1 MMVVL
6 FIFPNF
12 KNLLKTD
19 FMKHLRYSFSVLLCL
34 LIAFTSVAQKAK
46 TSITQNS
53 SASEKERWE
62 KHVANTNI
70 IRDEWGIPHI
80 YGKTDADAVF
90 GLMYAQCEENF
101 PQIEKNYLEML
112 GRSSEVAN
120 NWTSQMQGDPY
131 ADLMMKL
138 IQDSAAAMLDFNNSP
153 DWFKKLLIAHA
164 DGLNYYLKMHPDVQP
179 KIITHYEPWFHLMW
193 TDGSVSPTR
202 YGGIRRKDVFD
213 FYKIQDSILK
223 TVTGENVAAQV
234 SNTFNVSD
242 SRSIAWANIDDYAVE
257 EKTLKGSNGFAIA
270 PNHSKNGN
278 AMLYINPHVPFYF
291 RSEMHMVSEEGL
303 NVYGAVTWGQMFIY
317 QGFNERAGWM
327 HTSSYADV
335 ADVYVETVKQEN
347 GKWFYL
353 FDNKWLPIKER
364 KITSGLPV
372 KTFTTYQ
379 THHGPIMGSKDGK
392 WLSLRENN
400 RSLNALLECWTRTKA
415 TNLKEYKTA
424 LNLLANN
431 SNNTVY
437 ADADGNI
444 AYWHGNFMPKRN
456 NDFDFTRPVDG
467 SIKATDWQGM
477 HSLNEIVQSINP
489 ENGWLQNCNA
499 TPFTVAGKNSP
510 KESNYPKYMAPDGEN
525 PRGLNAVRLL
535 EKIDKIS
542 LDDLIELGYNKHLTA
557 FDILLPPFIAYS
569 KTVSLNKD
577 QEKAIQYLASW
588 NHDADTNSIA
598 QTIAIEWASKLMTA
612 IPPAA
617 TEEAATQSIF
627 RFNQMI
633 QEVPNEKKLAYLDTA
648 LLRIKLNYSNLPINE
663 AIWEIP
669 WGQINRYQRA
679 LANSEFPFSDKRAS
693 ISVGQTSSKYG
704 QLPAFESSVRNSGL
718 KKRYGFSGSSFI
730 AAVSFGKKLEAKTII
745 TGGQSFDSNSPH
757 FTDQAQDFIDGKFK
771 TIHFY
776 KEDVLAHK
784 VISYKPGLER

>member
-1 MMVVL
+1 MKYLLRL
-6 FIFPNF
+6 FFF
-12 KNLLKTD
+12 A
-19 FMKHLRYSFSVLLCL
+19 
-34 LIAFTSVAQKAK
+34 IAFINLTASNAQSFNNNATDATDKNEKA
-46 TSITQNS
+46 
-53 SASEKERWE
+53 RWE
-62 KHVANTNI
+62 KYVAQTTI

-101 PQIEKNYLEML
+101 AQIENNYLEML
-112 GRSSEVAN
+112 GRTSEKVS
-120 NWTSQMQGDPY
+120 NWPNTMSGDKY
-131 ADLMMKL
+131 ADLMMQL
-138 IQDSAAAMLDFNNSP
+138 IQDSTAAINDYNNSP
-153 DWFKKLLIAHA
+153 EWFKKLLVAHA
-164 DGLNYYLKMHPDVQP
+164 DGINYYLYKHPSVHP
-179 KIITHYEPWFHLMW
+179 KVITYYKPWYHLMW

-202 YGGIRRKDVFD
+202 YGGIKRKDVYD
-213 FYKIQDSILK
+213 FYKTQDSALINTK
-223 TVTGENVAAQV
+223 KIT
-234 SNTFNVSD
+234 SNNSLYNQQ
-242 SRSIAWANIDDYAVE
+242 IKEQEAWANIDDYAVE

-270 PNHSKNGN
+270 PKHSKNGN

-317 QGFNERAGWM
+317 QGFNEHAGWM

-335 ADVYVETVKQEN
+335 ADVYEETVKEEN

-353 FDNKWLPIKER
+353 YENKWLLVEER
-364 KITSGLPV
+364 KIIIKAPGVLNENSALTN
-372 KTFTTYQ
+372 KQTFFTTYKTQ
-379 THHGPIMGSKDGK
+379 HGSIMGSHNGK
-392 WLSLRENN
+392 WLSLSENN

-415 TNLKEYKTA
+415 NNLKEYKNA

-456 NDFDFTRPVDG
+456 NQFDFTKPVDG
-467 SIKATDWQGM
+467 STSATAWQGL

-499 TPFTVAGKNSP
+499 TPYTVAGKNSP
-510 KESNYPKYMAPDGEN
+510 KQTDYPNYMAPDGEN

-535 EKIDKIS
+535 EKVNKIS
-542 LDDLIELGYNKHLTA
+542 LDELIQLGYNKHLTA
-557 FDILLPPFIAYS
+557 FDILLPPFIEYT
-569 KTVSLNKD
+569 KTITLTAD
-577 QEKAIQYLASW
+577 QNKAIQYLANW

-612 IPPAA
+612 IPPAE

-627 RFNQMI
+627 RFNKMVN
-633 QEVPNEKKLAYLDTA
+633 EVSNEKKLAFLDTA
-648 LLRIKLNYSNLPINE
+648 LLRIKINYSNQSFAE
-663 AIWEIP
+663 ASWEIP

-679 LANSEFPFSDKRAS
+679 YPNSEFPFSDKRSS
-693 ISVGQTSSKYG
+693 IAVAQTSSKFG
-704 QLPAFESSVRNSGL
+704 QLPAFESNIRTSGL

-730 AAVSFGKKLEAKTII
+730 AAVSFGKRLEAKTII
-745 TGGQSFDSNSPH
+745 TGGQSFDPNDSH
-757 FTDQAQDFIDGKFK
+757 FTDQAQGYIDGNFK

-784 VISYKPGLER
+784 VKSYSPGLER

>member
-6 FIFPNF
+6 FIFLNF
-12 KNLLKTD
+12 KNLSKENS
-19 FMKHLRYSFSVLLCL
+19 MKHLRYGLSVILCL
-34 LIAFTSVAQKAK
+34 LIAYTCVAQEAE
-46 TSITQNS
+46 N
-53 SASEKERWE
+53 ERWA
-62 KHVANTNI
+62 KHAANTNI

-101 PQIEKNYLEML
+101 FQIENNYLEML
-112 GRSSEVAN
+112 GRSAEAPN
-120 NWTSQMQGDPY
+120 KGLSQMQGDKY

-138 IQDSAAAMLDFNNSP
+138 IQDSAAAINDFNRSP
-153 DWFKKLLIAHA
+153 SWFKKLLIAHA
-164 DGLNYYLKMHPDVQP
+164 DGINYYLYKHPEVKPKVIHHYQP
-179 KIITHYEPWFHLMW
+179 WYHLMW

-213 FYKIQDSILK
+213 FYKTQD
-223 TVTGENVAAQV
+223 V
-234 SNTFNVSD
+234 SLNATLLNTITN
-242 SRSIAWANIDDYAVE
+242 WASIDDYAVE

-270 PNHSKNGN
+270 PKHSKNGN

-317 QGFNERAGWM
+317 QGFNEHTGWM

-335 ADVYVETVKQEN
+335 ADVYEETVKQEN

-353 FDNKWLPIKER
+353 YERKWLPMVEKKIKIEQQNSSQ
-364 KITSGLPV
+364 I
-372 KTFTTYQ
+372 FTTYK

-392 WLSLRENN
+392 WLSLSENN

-415 TNLKEYKTA
+415 TNLKEYQTA

-437 ADADGNI
+437 ADRDGNI

-456 NDFDFTRPVDG
+456 NQFDFTKPVDG
-467 SIKATDWQGM
+467 SIKATAWNGL
-477 HSLNEIVQSINP
+477 HTLNEIVQSINP
-489 ENGWLQNCNA
+489 SNGWLQNCNA
-499 TPFTVAGKNSP
+499 TPYTVAGDQSP
-510 KESNYPKYMAPDGEN
+510 KAANYPKYMAPDGEN

-535 EKIDKIS
+535 EQVDKIS
-542 LDDLIELGYNKHLTA
+542 LDELIELGYNKHLTA
-557 FDILLPPFIAYS
+557 FDILLPPFIEYS
-569 KTVSLNKD
+569 KTATLTED
-577 QEKAIQYLASW
+577 QKKAINYLANW
-588 NHDADTNSIA
+588 DHNADTNSIA
-598 QTIAIEWASKLMTA
+598 QTIAVEWASKLMTA
-612 IPPAA
+612 IPPAE
-617 TEEAATQSIF
+617 TEEAATQSID
-627 RFNQMI
+627 RFNKMI
-633 QEVPNEKKLAYLDTA
+633 QEVSNEKKLAFLDSA
-648 LLRIKLNYSNLPINE
+648 LMRIKINYSNLPF
-663 AIWEIP
+663 AQASWEIP

-679 LANSEFPFSDKRAS
+679 MPNTEFPFSDNRPS
-693 ISVGQTSSKYG
+693 IAVAQTSSKFG
-704 QLPAFESSVRNSGL
+704 QLPAFESNSRTNGV
-718 KKRYGFSGSSFI
+718 KKRYGYSGSSFI

-745 TGGQSFDSNSPH
+745 TGGQSFDPNNKH
-757 FTDQAQDFIDGKFK
+757 FTDQAQDYIDGKFK

-784 VISYKPGLER
+784 VISYNPGFER

>member
-1 MMVVL
+1 MVVL

-12 KNLLKTD
+12 KKSSKD
-19 FMKHLRYSFSVLLCL
+19 YFMKHLRQGFSVVLCL
-34 LIAFTSVAQKAK
+34 LIVYTSFGQKA
-46 TSITQNS
+46 
-53 SASEKERWE
+53 EKERWE
-62 KHVANTNI
+62 KHVAQTNI

-80 YGKTDADAVF
+80 YGKTDADAIF

-101 PQIEKNYLEML
+101 SQIETNYLEML
-112 GRSSEVAN
+112 GRSSEAPVSGIA
-120 NWTSQMQGDPY
+120 QMQGDGY

-138 IQDSAAAMLDFNNSP
+138 IQDSAEAIHDFESSP
-153 DWFKKLLIAHA
+153 SWFKKLLIAHA
-164 DGLNYYLKMHPDVQP
+164 DGINYYLYKHPEVKPKVIHHYQP
-179 KIITHYEPWFHLMW
+179 WYHLMW

-213 FYKIQDSILK
+213 FYKTQD
-223 TVTGENVAAQV
+223 V
-234 SNTFNVSD
+234 SLSANLLNTTSN
-242 SRSIAWANIDDYAVE
+242 WAGIEDYAVE

-278 AMLYINPHVPFYF
+278 ALLYINPHVPFYF

-317 QGFNERAGWM
+317 QGFNEHAGWM

-335 ADVYVETVKQEN
+335 ADVYAETVKQEN

-353 FDNKWLPIKER
+353 YDNKWMPVIEK
-364 KITSGLPV
+364 KINIVHPTKS
-372 KTFTTYQ
+372 KIFTTYK

-400 RSLNALLECWTRTKA
+400 RSLNALMECWTRTKA
-415 TNLKEYKTA
+415 TNLKEYQAA

-444 AYWHGNFMPKRN
+444 AYWHGNFMPKRS
-456 NDFDFTRPVDG
+456 NDFDFTHPVDG
-467 SIKATDWQGM
+467 TIKATDWQGL
-477 HSLNEIVQSINP
+477 HGLNEIVQSINP
-489 ENGWLQNCNA
+489 ANGWLQNCNA
-499 TPFTVAGKNSP
+499 TPFTVAGTNSP
-510 KESNYPKYMAPDGEN
+510 KEIDYPKYMAPDGEN

-542 LDDLIELGYNKHLTA
+542 LDELIALGYNKHLTA
-557 FDILLPPFIAYS
+557 FDILLPPFIEYS
-569 KTVSLNKD
+569 KTATLTED
-577 QEKAIQYLASW
+577 QKNAINYLANW

-612 IPPAA
+612 IPPAE

-627 RFNQMI
+627 RFNKII
-633 QEVPNEKKLAYLDTA
+633 QEVSNEKKLAFLDSA
-648 LLRIKLNYSNLPINE
+648 LMRIKINYTNLPM
-663 AIWEIP
+663 AQASWEIP

-679 LANSEFPFSDKRAS
+679 QPNTEFPFSDNRPS
-693 ISVGQTSSKYG
+693 IGVAQTSSKFG
-704 QLPAFESSVRNSGL
+704 QLPAFESNSRTNGV
-718 KKRYGFSGSSFI
+718 KKRYGFSGNSFI

-745 TGGQSFDSNSPH
+745 TGGQSFDPNNKH
-757 FTDQAQDFIDGKFK
+757 FTDQAQDYIDGKFK

-784 VISYKPGLER
+784 VISYKPGFER